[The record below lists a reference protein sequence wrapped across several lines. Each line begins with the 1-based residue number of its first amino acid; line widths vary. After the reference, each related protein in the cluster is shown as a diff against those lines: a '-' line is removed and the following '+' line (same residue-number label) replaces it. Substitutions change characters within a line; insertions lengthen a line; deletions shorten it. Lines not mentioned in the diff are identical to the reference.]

1 MGDRATVGYGNGTTG
16 GGATMAY
23 EWGRHAD
30 GATTGNDSDFVIIAH
45 LQNCD
50 SDDET
55 AGMAVDG
62 DDDMIVDGTAADGV
76 TVNVERHAFVKNK
89 WS

>member
-1 MGDRATVGYGNGTTG
+1 MGDRASVGCGNGTID

-23 EWGRHAD
+23 EWGWYAD
-30 GATTGNDSDFVIIAH
+30 GATTGNDSDDVIIAH

-55 AGMAVDG
+55 AGMVVDG
-62 DDDMIVDGTAADGV
+62 YDNMIADGTAADGE